1 MCSAMYAQESC
12 EETFGQVKPE
22 HVGPVGFGDGGVGV
36 GLHEDAVAAYG
47 NGSSADGFYHFGV
60 PSSDARYLVRLLQGV
75 GDVNNHGNAVA
86 LHDGYA
92 TEVDDEVLIAE
103 GGAAFGKHDVVVSKI
118 GEFVH
123 HMSHGLGG
131 KELSFLHIDA
141 TSCPGGGFEEGGLA
155 AEKGGYLQNVYEG
168 GRHLG
173 IMFTVNVGNNGN
185 PVSVADGL
193 EDVKTGLVADAGEGI
208 DTGSVGFAIGGFEC
222 KRYL

>member
-1 MCSAMYAQESC
+1 MYAQESC
-12 EETFGQVKPE
+12 EETFGKVKPE

-36 GLHEDAVAAYG
+36 GLHKDAVAAYG
-47 NGSSADGFYHFGV
+47 YGSPADGFYHFGIP
-60 PSSDARYLVRLLQGV
+60 PSNAGCLVRLLQGV

-86 LHDGYA
+86 LHDGNA
-92 TEVDDEVLIAE
+92 TEVNDEVLIAE

-131 KELSFLHIDA
+131 KELTFLHIDA
-141 TSCPGGGFEEGGLA
+141 ASCPGGGFDEGSLSAEE
-155 AEKGGYLQNVYEG
+155 GGYLQNVYVG

-173 IMFTVNVGNNGN
+173 ILFTVNVCYNRN
-185 PVSVADGL
+185 PVSVANGI
-193 EDVKTGLVADAGEGI
+193 ENVKTGLVSDACEGI

-222 KRYL
+222 KRYS